1 MQAEVPEAEWAART
15 AVAPD
20 LSGNAFGV
28 GRELFGS
35 MRVRVGDAESGA
47 CTLFVD
53 DEDGA

>member
-1 MQAEVPEAEWAART
+1 VPEAEWAARAT
-15 AVAPD
+15 VAPD

-35 MRVRVGDAESGA
+35 MRARVGDAESGA